1 MPNWCY
7 NYALL
12 SCPSKEIYDKLL
24 VSITKQSWF
33 KTFAPLGPDE
43 DDWTFEKANEIWNTK
58 WPPQELEI
66 GCNDETEF
74 IIDLTFNTAW
84 SPPIGVYKTMYANFG
99 ITTTAY
105 YEELGNEFFGKCAY
119 SPYEEW
125 DDTFDIPSNQAE
137 LDEIRN
143 VIGVGSEL
151 DEFMSDTWEQLKE
164 QWELE
169 DDDDDADETD
179 EEEEQCDEEDDGGE
193 RQIDNECDDNV
204 CDGDGDGDDKKVPES
219 VFTLPL

>member
-12 SCPSKEIYDKLL
+12 TCPSKEIYDKLL
-24 VSITKQSWF
+24 DAITKQSWF

-43 DDWTFEKANEIWNTK
+43 DDWTFEKANEVWNTK

-125 DDTFDIPSNQAE
+125 DDTFDIPSNQTE
-137 LDEIRN
+137 LDETRT

-151 DEFMSDTWEQLKE
+151 DEFMNDTWEQLKE

-169 DDDDDADETD
+169 EKNEDEGEGEGEGEGDCDKTDNDDGDSD
-179 EEEEQCDEEDDGGE
+179 EDD
-193 RQIDNECDDNV
+193 
-204 CDGDGDGDDKKVPES
+204 DGDGDEHVDGDGVKVPPES
-219 VFTLPL
+219 IFTLPL

>member
-24 VSITKQSWF
+24 DSITKQSWF

-137 LDEIRN
+137 LDETRS

-151 DEFMSDTWEQLKE
+151 DEFMNDTWEQLKE
-164 QWELE
+164 QWKLE
-169 DDDDDADETD
+169 EANEDEQCECECECECDGDKTDEADDDDNDHGDEH
-179 EEEEQCDEEDDGGE
+179 
-193 RQIDNECDDNV
+193 V
-204 CDGDGDGDDKKVPES
+204 DGDGDDKKVPES
-219 VFTLPL
+219 IFTMPL

>member
-24 VSITKQSWF
+24 DAITNQTWF

-66 GCNDETEF
+66 GCNDKTNF
-74 IIDLTFNTAW
+74 IIDVTFNTAW
-84 SPPIGVYKTMYANFG
+84 SQPTGVYSTMYKNFG
-99 ITTTAY
+99 ITITAY

-119 SPYEEW
+119 SPHEEW
-125 DDTFDIPSNQAE
+125 DDTFDIPSNQTE
-137 LDEIRN
+137 LDEIRT

-169 DDDDDADETD
+169 EDDDDDADETD
-179 EEEEQCDEEDDGGE
+179 EEDDEDEEQQDDECE
-193 RQIDNECDDNV
+193 
-204 CDGDGDGDDKKVPES
+204 GDDKKEPVS
-219 VFTLPL
+219 VFTLPF